1 MLTICIS
8 QRLRTYATRSLPQG
22 LWIFLNLWI
31 FHKPNIQRTRASLLI
46 KYSIYIQSMCWSETT
61 YVCNQYIRYMQT
73 VYMLSICVGRRLRTS
88 ATRSLGLWI
97 FHKPNLQQIRATR
110 SYESIYVW
118 YMCWSETTYVY
129 NQVPRDAGSVS
140 PVTKMRQLCNSY
152 TDINIFPF
160 CRKNIF

>member
-1 MLTICIS
+1 MLSICVGQSLCTVATSICN
-8 QRLRTYATRSLPQG
+8 QYICLVYVFVRDYVRLQPGPLGRR
-22 LWIFLNLWI
+22 I

-73 VYMLSICVGRRLRTS
+73 VYILSICVGRRLRTS

-129 NQVPRDAGSVS
+129 NQVPWDAGSVS
-140 PVTKMRQLCNSY
+140 PVTKMRQL
-152 TDINIFPF
+152 
-160 CRKNIF
+160 